1 MPSRPRW
8 SRRRRPGHAE
18 CFRGRP
24 DPLGR
29 STAFRRAASSAVCVR
44 SRSSP
49 CPAFPPSNPSLLRSI
64 PQVRRRRSPR
74 IVVPD
79 EDLAAGHAARGS
91 PEAPCALRHARQSP
105 CRTRP
110 LCSDSDPVTACCLD
124 GFLVRVAY
132 RSCLDLQRQEG
143 RPWTK
148 SRRFRRFFGAR
159 PFLARCLTRSTWSKE
174 GVWYYFR
181 QKIENREDFVQFG
194 GKAGG
199 SAERPADEEQ
209 PGSSSGRGQNPSV
222 AVEGLRRGRS
232 QDAGEGGTAAL
243 RLSCFPRGR
252 YRASAIDRW
261 RSEAAG
267 CRY

>member
-1 MPSRPRW
+1 MQNAFEVART
-8 SRRRRPGHAE
+8 
-18 CFRGRP
+18 
-24 DPLGR
+24 PLGR
-29 STAFRRAASSAVCVR
+29 STAFRRELRQPYAFGLAHLPAS
-44 SRSSP
+44 
-49 CPAFPPSNPSLLRSI
+49 FPPSNPSLLRSI

-74 IVVPD
+74 IVVPE

-91 PEAPCALRHARQSP
+91 PEAPCALRHARQPP

-132 RSCLDLQRQEG
+132 RSCLDLQRQEE

-159 PFLARCLTRSTWSKE
+159 PFLARCLTRITWSKE

-181 QKIENREDFVQFG
+181 QKTENREDFVQFG

-199 SAERPADEEQ
+199 SAERTADRRKGRRTKQ
-209 PGSSSGRGQNPSV
+209 PGSFLWQMPKPILRG
-222 AVEGLRRGRS
+222 
-232 QDAGEGGTAAL
+232 
-243 RLSCFPRGR
+243 
-252 YRASAIDRW
+252 
-261 RSEAAG
+261 
-267 CRY
+267 